1 VQNHVPRALLIH
13 RSAAGSV
20 SDGPIH
26 QALDMDGELAREASN
41 QGNIFLRSQALDSG
55 YRSREIERLLR
66 SGEWVRVRRG
76 AYTTRETWEGRG
88 PTGRYLLRVHAV
100 VAALDG
106 PVVCVGHTALA
117 RLQVPLWG
125 VRFDEVHVRRT
136 DRHASR
142 REAGVVHHRFD
153 IADHDIIEIDGL
165 LVQVPELAALEAAR
179 MASFEAGVVLMD
191 GARRLPGFD
200 DERCAEL
207 LERQRSWP
215 GSVRASRVFAFSD
228 PRAATVGES
237 RSRVLLARIGVPKPD
252 LQHEVRDASGRLIGI
267 TDLYVVEIRTA
278 VEFDG
283 RVKYGRQ
290 LYEKTGRLE
299 DVDLGAVV
307 WNEKRREDQIRDEG
321 NEMVRIV
328 WHELDGHDR
337 EVRARFDRAAE
348 RAGSPLLAS

>member
-1 VQNHVPRALLIH
+1 
-13 RSAAGSV
+13 
-20 SDGPIH
+20 
-26 QALDMDGELAREASN
+26 MDGELAREASN

-55 YRSREIERLLR
+55 YRSREIETLLR

-76 AYTTRETWEGRG
+76 AYTTRETWDSRG

-117 RLQVPLWG
+117 ALQVPLWG
-125 VRFDEVHVRRT
+125 VAFDEVHVRRT
-136 DRHASR
+136 DQHASR
-142 REAGVVHHRFD
+142 REAGVVHHRYD
-153 IADHDIIEIDGL
+153 IHDTDIVEIDGL
-165 LVQVPELAALEAAR
+165 LVQVPELAALDAAR
-179 MASFEAGVVLMD
+179 MAPFEAGVVLMD
-191 GARRLPGFD
+191 GARRLPAFD

-215 GSVRASRVFAFSD
+215 GSVHASRVFAFSD

-237 RSRVLLARIGVPKPD
+237 RSRVLLARIGIPQPD
-252 LQHEVRDASGRLIGI
+252 LQKEIRDSSGRLIGI

-283 RVKYGRQ
+283 RVKYGRK
-290 LYEKTGRLE
+290 LYEQTGRLE
-299 DVDLGAVV
+299 YVDLGAVV

-348 RAGSPLLAS
+348 RTGAPLLAS